1 MSTQQVRFGRNV
13 FVCLIAAGGI
23 ASTILPPVVAK
34 NAYQNP
40 PACTRVQSRFGRLF
54 SSLSA
59 ARWPAADVDLLAGK
73 VMAEEETAE
82 TPEGVA
88 DAEENNDIDAG
99 FTYVGQF
106 IDHDLTLDQR
116 PNDLT
121 KPADPFSLQNFR
133 TPAFDLDNVYG
144 DGPLGSAYLYEA
156 DGIHLKLG
164 LPLSGAGTD
173 SGAVD
178 LPRNATGQALIRDPR
193 DDENRIIASLHTIV
207 RRFHNLWVDRLA
219 LEHRDWSSTRVF
231 AEAQRQVRLHY
242 QWAVL
247 TDFLPTIVGKP
258 TLAAVLPSTHAPH
271 LTFYNPCIMNMPV
284 EFSVAAYRFGHS
296 IVRPIYRINTAVV
309 NRLPVFSLADDPTR
323 DLGGFRPSPANFAI
337 DWAFLL
343 PLEGQRVIGKP
354 QASYKIDNSLVFPLG
369 LLPLPETGAGPASLA
384 RRNLLRSMQ
393 LGLPSGQDVARAMG
407 VKPLRDDQI
416 LIGKAV
422 EPEAGQEAE
431 SQPITGIARSF
442 AGKAPLWTYIC

>member
-1 MSTQQVRFGRNV
+1 MRIETRR
-13 FVCLIAAGGI
+13 
-23 ASTILPPVVAK
+23 
-34 NAYQNP
+34 
-40 PACTRVQSRFGRLF
+40 PAHACRAV
-54 SSLSA
+54 
-59 ARWPAADVDLLAGK
+59 LAGSS
-73 VMAEEETAE
+73 A
-82 TPEGVA
+82 
-88 DAEENNDIDAG
+88 
-99 FTYVGQF
+99 
-106 IDHDLTLDQR
+106 HCTL
-116 PNDLT
+116 P
-121 KPADPFSLQNFR
+121 
-133 TPAFDLDNVYG
+133 
-144 DGPLGSAYLYEA
+144 AYLYEA

-193 DDENRIIASLHTIV
+193 DDENRFIASLHTIV

-271 LTFYNPCIMNMPV
+271 LTFYNPCIMTIRLKLSLP
-284 EFSVAAYRFGHS
+284 AYALRHS
-296 IVRPIYRINTAVV
+296 LVRPIYRINTAVV

-354 QASYKIDNSLVFPLG
+354 QASYKIDNF
-369 LLPLPETGAGPASLA
+369 
-384 RRNLLRSMQ
+384 
-393 LGLPSGQDVARAMG
+393 
-407 VKPLRDDQI
+407 
-416 LIGKAV
+416 
-422 EPEAGQEAE
+422 
-431 SQPITGIARSF
+431 
-442 AGKAPLWTYIC
+442 